1 MNDRIGI
8 VGGGQLGR
16 MLAQAAKKLGFHTTV
31 LDPTPNGPAAQVADA
46 EIVGD
51 FKNAEAIRELAK
63 QVNVMTFEIESA
75 NADALD
81 ELLAAGHDINPSPQ
95 TLALIKDKYLQKKF
109 LEEHTVPVADSI
121 DANSREEI
129 LATVERFGYPFL
141 LKARRDAYDGRG
153 NALIEDESQID
164 SGLEKLKGRMLYVEK
179 FVPFIKELAVVVV
192 RGKSG
197 EILAYPPVET
207 IHKNNICH
215 LVLSPAPVDASIT
228 RRSEELAVSIMGHLK
243 GVGVFCVE
251 MFVTADGDIL
261 VNEIAPRVHNSGHH
275 SIEAHETSQFE
286 QHIRAI
292 MGMPL
297 GSIARIAPASVM
309 INILGERMSP
319 AEIAGLEEVENI
331 PGLTVHIYGKAET
344 RPERKMGHITAIGDT
359 LSEVRARAEYA
370 RTLITI

>member
-1 MNDRIGI
+1 
-8 VGGGQLGR
+8 

-95 TLALIKDKYLQKKF
+95 ILALIKDKYLQKKF

-141 LKARRDAYDGRG
+141 LRARRDAYDGRG

-164 SGLEKLKGRMLYVEK
+164 SGLE
-179 FVPFIKELAVVVV
+179 
-192 RGKSG
+192 
-197 EILAYPPVET
+197 
-207 IHKNNICH
+207 N
-215 LVLSPAPVDASIT
+215 
-228 RRSEELAVSIMGHLK
+228 
-243 GVGVFCVE
+243 
-251 MFVTADGDIL
+251 
-261 VNEIAPRVHNSGHH
+261 
-275 SIEAHETSQFE
+275 
-286 QHIRAI
+286 
-292 MGMPL
+292 
-297 GSIARIAPASVM
+297 
-309 INILGERMSP
+309 
-319 AEIAGLEEVENI
+319 
-331 PGLTVHIYGKAET
+331 
-344 RPERKMGHITAIGDT
+344 
-359 LSEVRARAEYA
+359 
-370 RTLITI
+370 